1 MTLGVVEEALSST
14 VVGGVPAVLVVVDV
28 SVGDDDLVGAGE
40 PAAAAAGAEE
50 AASTVGVGADF
61 DVVGE
66 AVEDSEGTTSDGKK
80 DESRF
85 PQNLDMRFEPFAG
98 GRFVV
103 DCDLGNETF
112 GAESLRL
119 RRVFC
124 SAERGRLF
132 CGSGTTSA
140 SWELGPG

>member
-28 SVGDDDLVGAGE
+28 SVGEDDLVGAGE
-40 PAAAAAGAEE
+40 PAAAAGAEG
-50 AASTVGVGADF
+50 AAGTVGVGADF

-85 PQNLDMRFEPFAG
+85 PQNLDMRFEPFTG
-98 GRFVV
+98 DRFVV

-124 SAERGRLF
+124 SAERGRSLR
-132 CGSGTTSA
+132 GSGTASA
-140 SWELGPG
+140 SRELGPG

>member
-28 SVGDDDLVGAGE
+28 SVGDDDLVGAGK
-40 PAAAAAGAEE
+40 PAAAAGAEE
-50 AASTVGVGADF
+50 PAGTVGVGADF

-132 CGSGTTSA
+132 CGSGTASA